1 MGNSAIYKKT
11 MGMWSAASTDFLL
24 ENHFREEVGAVV
36 DVREQDVFFSV
47 TNNVDGELDNSLIVK
62 NQFDFDLQWPF
73 PPNFEEVISEENF
86 DGKESTES
94 PHASWSNTWS
104 DPEPF
109 ELSPSVSQDAL
120 PSGSGVMPASSSM
133 MSIDS
138 PKTNSTGAANPKR
151 RKSSHKEHSKRYR
164 HNVGNKF
171 RELSDLVSELDEAKE
186 GGTLSKSQVLEHS
199 INLVKEFKKHVSS
212 LGVDLAMSSRKN
224 LLEWVDGVVEK
235 SSNLYDALY
244 SLMNLLCM
252 KKSWKYAEVWMP
264 AGDRMNT
271 TLQLKGGLLSATDH
285 NLGQCLE
292 RFRSKSNQF
301 TFQPGQGLI
310 GRVYDTLRAES
321 VQDPS
326 GSHGFLR
333 KEIALRHGVNSCF
346 AVPVVVNGRCKAVV
360 GFFDTEER
368 MGDIESIN
376 LANNVANY
384 IGSAYGAK
392 IVKEARTTTEIE
404 NVGKAS

>member
-1 MGNSAIYKKT
+1 MMSANFEKNMGS
-11 MGMWSAASTDFLL
+11 WSVASTDFLL
-24 ENHFREEVGAVV
+24 ENHLREEVGAGV
-36 DVREQDVFFSV
+36 DPSEQDVFFSV
-47 TNNVDGELDNSLIVK
+47 TNNVDGEMDNSLIVK
-62 NQFDFDLQWPF
+62 NQFDFDLQWLS
-73 PPNFEEVISEENF
+73 PPNFEEVISEENY

-94 PHASWSNTWS
+94 PHPSWSNTWS

-109 ELSPSVSQDAL
+109 ELSSSVSQDAL
-120 PSGSGVMPASSSM
+120 QSGTVAMPASSSM
-133 MSIDS
+133 MSLVS
-138 PKTNSTGAANPKR
+138 PRTNSNGAPNPKR
-151 RKSSHKEHSKRYR
+151 RKSAHKEHSKKYR

-171 RELSDLVSELDEAKE
+171 RELSDLVSELDEAEE

-199 INLVKEFKKHVSS
+199 INLVKEYKKHVSS
-212 LGVDLAMSSRKN
+212 LSVDLAMSSRKN

-235 SSNLYDALY
+235 SSNLYDAVY

-264 AGDRMNT
+264 TGDRINT
-271 TLQLKGGLLSATDH
+271 TLQLKGGLLSATD
-285 NLGQCLE
+285 NSLGQCLE

-346 AVPVVVNGRCKAVV
+346 AVPVVVNGRCRAVV

-392 IVKEARTTTEIE
+392 VVKEARNTTKME
-404 NVGKAS
+404 NVEKSN